1 MVRVR
6 DDAEAAL
13 RLTAALSD
21 ETLMDAVRTRVVMEL
36 LFVDAVAVAAH
47 GFDDPEGLVREC
59 LWQVAGIDADGSRA
73 EGDLGER
80 VIDWDA
86 DADYVRASVWQ
97 AYGVS
102 AEDMLRRTSMREF
115 ARLVGMCPRE
125 TPIGAALYYRTA
137 PEPKAT
143 KYNEEQIRD
152 FRRAKAFW
160 RLDKAK
166 GRARDEGEAAS
177 NDAALAFAGI
187 ARGARR

>member
-6 DDAEAAL
+6 DDAETAL
-13 RLTAALSD
+13 RLSAALSD
-21 ETLMDAVRTRVVMEL
+21 DSLMDAVRTRVAMEL
-36 LFVDAVAVAAH
+36 LFVDAAAVASH
-47 GFDDPEGLVREC
+47 GFEDAEGLVHEC
-59 LWQVAGIDADGSRA
+59 LWQVAGIDLDGGRSD
-73 EGDLGER
+73 GPLGER

-102 AEDMLRRTSMREF
+102 AEEMMRRTSMREF

-137 PEPKAT
+137 SEPKPT
-143 KYNEEQIRD
+143 KYNEEQIRE
-152 FRRAKAFW
+152 FRKAKAFW
-160 RLDKAK
+160 KLDKPKAAMDD
-166 GRARDEGEAAS
+166 GAAAS
-177 NDAALAFAGI
+177 SDAELAFAGI